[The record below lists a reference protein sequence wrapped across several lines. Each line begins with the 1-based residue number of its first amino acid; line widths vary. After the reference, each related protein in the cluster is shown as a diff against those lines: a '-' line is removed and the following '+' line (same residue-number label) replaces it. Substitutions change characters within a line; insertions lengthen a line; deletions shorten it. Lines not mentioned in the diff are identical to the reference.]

1 MGSSLRRNRR
11 GNAGLAI
18 VAVALLVLGGAAAV
32 VLRQVEDRLSGGG
45 RGPDAAALLRE
56 AQGEGEALA
65 TLAQGAL
72 DGTLA
77 GGFLPS
83 PGTLIGPSET
93 FQASFAAALHNRYPR
108 LASSG
113 HTVRAAL
120 EFAGLEPAEGDAS
133 VASPFGGRFVQSV
146 PLYLEAVGAA

>member
-1 MGSSLRRNRR
+1 MARSLRRDKW
-11 GNAGLAI
+11 GNAGLAV

-32 VLRQVEDRLSGGG
+32 VLRQMDDRLSEGG
-45 RGPDAAALLRE
+45 RGPDRAALVRE

-83 PGTLIGPSET
+83 PGTLCRSMCP
-93 FQASFAAALHNRYPR
+93 
-108 LASSG
+108 
-113 HTVRAAL
+113 
-120 EFAGLEPAEGDAS
+120 PACRT
-133 VASPFGGRFVQSV
+133 SP
-146 PLYLEAVGAA
+146 